1 MEIFSIRPGAIAGE
15 YFIGSPLHLIGSSG
29 DTRVR
34 DLNRVSTRSAL
45 GTFQTRWRGVRFD
58 DRTNAGRRNRR
69 TRVRAVRTTG
79 GGRCGGRHRAVVLQA
94 RAPSGGLHRIGPNC
108 AAFPGRE
115 VALLWEETCGWAL
128 AVETRSG
135 EDLIVLGYLGEHAV
149 PTPDAVADFAATL
162 GTRSP
167 HWVMNRPLAD
177 SDETARE
184 LRSYSGSAYA

>member
-1 MEIFSIRPGAIAGE
+1 
-15 YFIGSPLHLIGSSG
+15 
-29 DTRVR
+29 
-34 DLNRVSTRSAL
+34 VSR
-45 GTFQTRWRGVRFD
+45 
-58 DRTNAGRRNRR
+58 
-69 TRVRAVRTTG
+69 
-79 GGRCGGRHRAVVLQA
+79 
-94 RAPSGGLHRIGPNC
+94 
-108 AAFPGRE
+108 FPGRE

-149 PTPDAVADFAATL
+149 PAPDAVADFAATL

>member
-1 MEIFSIRPGAIAGE
+1 VAVGVGAGIEQWCCRREHPLEAYIA
-15 YFIGSPLHLIGSSG
+15 L
-29 DTRVR
+29 
-34 DLNRVSTRSAL
+34 
-45 GTFQTRWRGVRFD
+45 
-58 DRTNAGRRNRR
+58 DRTVPR
-69 TRVRAVRTTG
+69 
-79 GGRCGGRHRAVVLQA
+79 
-94 RAPSGGLHRIGPNC
+94 
-108 AAFPGRE
+108 FPGRE

-162 GTRSP
+162 GTRNP

>member
-1 MEIFSIRPGAIAGE
+1 MTEQMLVDATVGLGFERYVQRVAVGVGAGIEQWCCRREHPLEAYIA
-15 YFIGSPLHLIGSSG
+15 L
-29 DTRVR
+29 
-34 DLNRVSTRSAL
+34 
-45 GTFQTRWRGVRFD
+45 
-58 DRTNAGRRNRR
+58 DRTVPR
-69 TRVRAVRTTG
+69 
-79 GGRCGGRHRAVVLQA
+79 
-94 RAPSGGLHRIGPNC
+94 
-108 AAFPGRE
+108 FPGRE
-115 VALLWEETCGWAL
+115 GALLWEETCGWAL

-167 HWVMNRPLAD
+167 HWVMNSPLAD